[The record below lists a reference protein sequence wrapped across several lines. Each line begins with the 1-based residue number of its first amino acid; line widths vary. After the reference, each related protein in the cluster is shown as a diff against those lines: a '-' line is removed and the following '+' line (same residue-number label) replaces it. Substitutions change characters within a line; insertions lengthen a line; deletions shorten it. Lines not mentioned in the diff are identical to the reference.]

1 MKKIFFLIKIS
12 LFIYFSSFSIVNAK
26 VVYVDLDKIL
36 ASSIAGSSLLKTFKE
51 LDQKNIVK
59 FKENEKE
66 LKLKEDKLIN
76 QKKILSEVDFKNKL
90 NKLRVEIKD
99 YNQNRQNVINENN
112 KFKLEN
118 TNKFLILINPILTKY
133 SDENKISLILKKKDI
148 VIGKSNLDITDEIIK
163 LVNESVKKIKTE

>member
-1 MKKIFFLIKIS
+1 MKKIIFLIKIS

-59 FKENEKE
+59 FKKNEKD

-76 QKKILSEVDFKNKL
+76 QKNILSEVDFKKKL

-112 KFKLEN
+112 KFKLKN
-118 TNKFLILINPILTKY
+118 TNKFLMLINPILTKY
-133 SDENKISLILKKKDI
+133 SDVNKISLILKKKDI

-163 LVNESVKKIKTE
+163 LVNESVKTIKTE

>member
-1 MKKIFFLIKIS
+1 MKKIIFLIKIS
-12 LFIYFSSFSIVNAK
+12 LFIYFSSFSILNAK

-59 FKENEKE
+59 FKKNEKD

-163 LVNESVKKIKTE
+163 LVNESVKTIKTK

>member
-59 FKENEKE
+59 
-66 LKLKEDKLIN
+66 DICLI
-76 QKKILSEVDFKNKL
+76 ECWETF
-90 NKLRVEIKD
+90 
-99 YNQNRQNVINENN
+99 
-112 KFKLEN
+112 
-118 TNKFLILINPILTKY
+118 
-133 SDENKISLILKKKDI
+133 ENKASLISK
-148 VIGKSNLDITDEIIK
+148 VHR
-163 LVNESVKKIKTE
+163 

>member
-1 MKKIFFLIKIS
+1 MKKIIFLIKIS

-59 FKENEKE
+59 FKKNEKD

-76 QKKILSEVDFKNKL
+76 QKNILSEVDFKKKL
-90 NKLRVEIKD
+90 NKLRKEIKD

-112 KFKLEN
+112 KFKLKN
-118 TNKFLILINPILTKY
+118 TNKFLMLINPILTKY
-133 SDENKISLILKKKDI
+133 SDVNKISLILKKKDI

-163 LVNESVKKIKTE
+163 LVNESVKTIKTE

>member
-1 MKKIFFLIKIS
+1 MKKIIFLIKIAIF
-12 LFIYFSSFSIVNAK
+12 LYFSSFSIVNAK
-26 VVYVDLDKIL
+26 VVYVNLDKIL

-51 LDQKNIVK
+51 LDQRNVVK
-59 FKENEKE
+59 FKENEKD

-76 QKKILSEVDFKNKL
+76 QKNILSEVDFKNKL
-90 NKLRVEIKD
+90 NKLRAEIKD
-99 YNQNRQNVINENN
+99 YNQNRQKVINENN
-112 KFKLEN
+112 KFKLKN
-118 TNKFLILINPILTKY
+118 TNKFLMLINPILTKY